1 MQTRAH
7 IVTVTGPIRVE
18 DAGITDAHT
27 HAWIAPVPGVAP
39 GLPQLFDFPNISA
52 ELSDYRAAGGDT
64 LVDCQ
69 PGGCG
74 RDGRKLVELSR
85 QSGVFIV
92 ACTGFHLKKYY
103 PSDYWLYRERVSLE
117 KVTSYFAD
125 EITGGL
131 AETGQEIAPVR
142 AGFIKAASEANL
154 EETPAVLIEATA
166 VAARET
172 GVAIEIHTE
181 KGADAEKIVARYQ
194 DLGLNLSRLVICHI
208 DKRPDFGLHYELAR
222 AGVTLEYDT
231 FYRPKYLP
239 EQNVW
244 PLLERM
250 VASGLAERVA
260 IATDMAEASLW
271 SRLGGGPGQTAF
283 IEQIKAR
290 LQTIGFDEL
299 TIRRLMGENIAN
311 CLALTIQENEL

>member
-1 MQTRAH
+1 MQTRANV
-7 IVTVTGPIRVE
+7 VTVTGPISVE
-18 DAGITDAHT
+18 EAGITDAHT
-27 HAWIAPVPGVAP
+27 HAWIAPVPGVPP

-52 ELSDYRAAGGDT
+52 ELSDYRAAGGGT

-92 ACTGFHLKKYY
+92 ACTGFHLRKYY
-103 PSDYWLYRERVSLE
+103 PGDYWLYQETTSLD
-117 KVTSYFAD
+117 KLTFYFTD
-125 EITGGL
+125 EITRGL
-131 AETGQEIAPVR
+131 AETDRQAEPVR
-142 AGFIKAASEANL
+142 AGFIKAASEADL
-154 EETPAVLIEATA
+154 EAVPAVLIEATA
-166 VAARET
+166 AAARET

-181 KGADAEKIVARYQ
+181 KGADAEKIAVRYAA
-194 DLGLNLSRLVICHI
+194 LGLKPSRLVICHI

-222 AGVTLEYDT
+222 AGITLEYDT
-231 FYRPKYLP
+231 FYRPKYRP

-250 VASGLAERVA
+250 VASGLADRVA

-271 SRLGGGPGQTAF
+271 SRLGGEPGQTAF
-283 IEQIKAR
+283 TGQIMAR
-290 LQTIGFDEL
+290 LQAIGFDEP
-299 TIRRLMGENIAN
+299 TVKRLMGENIAN
-311 CLALTIQENEL
+311 CLVINNTGE